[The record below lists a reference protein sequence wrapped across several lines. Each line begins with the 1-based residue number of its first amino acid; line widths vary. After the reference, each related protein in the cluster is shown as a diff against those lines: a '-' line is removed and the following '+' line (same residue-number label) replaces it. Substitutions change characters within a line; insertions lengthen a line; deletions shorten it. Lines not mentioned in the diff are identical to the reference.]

1 MYILDKQNNKLIKA
15 EKCSFKSIG
24 CDERHYLQEWIAKE
38 PSSLGEEL
46 LIIQKEFDGFDGTR
60 ERLDLLALDKKGS
73 LVIIENKLDD
83 SGKDVTWQAIKYA
96 SYCSS
101 LSKQDVIN
109 IFQKYP
115 GCIGSAVDI
124 LSEFFEKDIE
134 DVEINKGNSQRI
146 FLVAANFQKEV
157 TSSVL
162 WLQNFNLRIKCFK
175 VTPYKYGDQ
184 VMIEFDQIIP
194 VEDAEDYQIKVANKE
209 QEESAESESTKIR
222 EENRTNFWS
231 EFVGFSRINNG
242 LYATSTPSKGNWL
255 SKSVSTVDDGNI
267 SVVINNDS
275 CRIEF
280 NLTSKEQAKN
290 KQIFDVLWNKKT
302 DIEAQIGYVLDWQR
316 KDGIKS
322 SSICLCQPYSYLNLD
337 DKENIFNFFLEDSK
351 KMMDLFTELGSKL
364 KLKSK

>member
-60 ERLDLLALDKKGS
+60 ERLDLLALDKKGN

-115 GCIGSAVDI
+115 GCIGSAVDV
-124 LSEFFEKDIE
+124 LTDFLGMDIE
-134 DVEINKGNSQRI
+134 EVEINKGNSQRV

-209 QEESAESESTKIR
+209 QIESAESESKKML
-222 EENRTNFWS
+222 EENRTHFWS
-231 EFVGFSRINNG
+231 EFIDFSIKKNG
-242 LYATSTPSKGNWL
+242 LHSTSSTTEADFLG
-255 SKSVSTVDDGNI
+255 KSVSTVAGGNI
-267 SVVINNDS
+267 NVCIKKND
-275 CRIEF
+275 CRIELYL
-280 NLTSKEQAKN
+280 NTGEKEKN
-290 KQIFDVLWNKKT
+290 KMIFDALANNKT
-302 DIEAQIGYVLDWQR
+302 DIDSQIAGLEWQR
-316 KDGIKS
+316 KDDMKTC
-322 SSICLCQPYSYLNLD
+322 SICLYRPYSFLNPD
-337 DKENIFNFFLEDSK
+337 DKQKIFDFFLEYSK
-351 KMMDLFTELGSKL
+351 KMMDLFTELGTKL
-364 KLKSK
+364 NLKSK